1 MAAGKGAGK
10 KTGKSEGTPAKKSAD
25 RSTTGG
31 AKPKKTS
38 GAAQGKN
45 GRPLVGIIMG
55 SKSDYETLKA
65 AEDILIDF
73 GIPYEIS
80 VVSAHRT
87 PDVMYEY
94 ARSARD
100 RGLKIIIA
108 GAGGAAHLPGMVSA
122 LTTLPVLGVPVQ
134 SKALS
139 GLDSLLSIVQ
149 MPAGIPT
156 ATFAV
161 GVSGAT
167 NAALFAVQAL
177 ASGSNGALT
186 TRLQIYRDK
195 IARAALDGN
204 SEVQERALGG
214 QLKRKGAKR

>member
-1 MAAGKGAGK
+1 MSPGKGSSKKAAKAGAP
-10 KTGKSEGTPAKKSAD
+10 EAKKSAF
-25 RSTTGG
+25 
-31 AKPKKTS
+31 
-38 GAAQGKN
+38 GAAISAGTATSVVTAETVGN
-45 GRPLVGIIMG
+45 RPVVGIVMG

-73 GIPYEIS
+73 GISYEIS

-108 GAGGAAHLPGMVSA
+108 GAGGAAHLPGMVAA
-122 LTTLPVLGVPVQ
+122 LTILPVLGVPVQ

-156 ATFAV
+156 ATFAI
-161 GVSGAT
+161 GASGAA
-167 NAALFAVQAL
+167 NAGLFAVQIL
-177 ASGSNGALT
+177 ASGNGGLT
-186 TRLQIYRDK
+186 TKLQVYREK
-195 IARAALDGN
+195 IAQAALDGN
-204 SEVQERALGG
+204 NEVQARALSGSQKKKG
-214 QLKRKGAKR
+214 LKL